1 MLYINCHELRHVEKQ
16 LRTAYAQKE
25 LLCQIKEN
33 EALKKE
39 EKVREYY
46 EDLEMIESGKTDTVT
61 EIKRIARENEFKSK
75 YKMAIE
81 EQMQEMNERR
91 RRETSSP
98 QLGCS
103 VVFEPTENSRKLKQ
117 DLEINRCEQETEE
130 LKKIRNEL
138 KERERE
144 EDNKMDR

>member
-1 MLYINCHELRHVEKQ
+1 M
-16 LRTAYAQKE
+16 
-25 LLCQIKEN
+25 
-33 EALKKE
+33 KKE

-46 EDLEMIESGKTDTVT
+46 DDLKMIESGKTDTAT
-61 EIKRIARENEFKSK
+61 EIKRIAQENEFKSE

-91 RRETSSP
+91 RRETLP
-98 QLGCS
+98 TQLSCS
-103 VVFEPTENSRKLKQ
+103 VVFEPTENRRKLNQ
-117 DLEINRCEQETEE
+117 DLKINRWEKETEE

-138 KERERE
+138 KEREHE

>member
-1 MLYINCHELRHVEKQ
+1 V
-16 LRTAYAQKE
+16 QKE

-46 EDLEMIESGKTDTVT
+46 EDLKMIESGKSDTAT
-61 EIKRIARENEFKSK
+61 EIKRIARENEFKSE

-81 EQMQEMNERR
+81 KQMQEMNERR
-91 RRETSSP
+91 RRETAPP

-103 VVFEPTENSRKLKQ
+103 VVFEPTENCRKLKQ
-117 DLEINRCEQETEE
+117 DLKINRSEKETEE